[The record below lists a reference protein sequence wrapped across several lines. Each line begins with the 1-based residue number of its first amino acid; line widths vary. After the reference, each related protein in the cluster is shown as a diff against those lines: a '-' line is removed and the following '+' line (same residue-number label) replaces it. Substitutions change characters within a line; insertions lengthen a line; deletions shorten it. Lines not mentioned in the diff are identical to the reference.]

1 MVTVTVNEVPKP
13 NNFLSENE
21 KLLQRI
27 QAGEVQAQALR
38 MLQEAE
44 RMRKME
50 QVRVER
56 EQKQLMVMEAKRR
69 KQEEAQRQKQ
79 EDALRRM
86 QEKEAKR
93 QQAAI
98 VREQVRT
105 ACASLGRVGLG
116 GMRNDLFSSALVS
129 LLFSKVH
136 LTGRRVTFTS
146 RIWYVNC
153 VVENQ

>member
-1 MVTVTVNEVPKP
+1 MGVSHHQLRHSFCVFVAGKDVVTVTVNEVPKP
-13 NNFLSENE
+13 NNFLSDNE

-50 QVRVER
+50 AARVER

-69 KQEEAQRQKQ
+69 KQEEAMRQKQ
-79 EDALRRM
+79 EDAMRRL

-98 VREQVRT
+98 AREQVRKF
-105 ACASLGRVGLG
+105 SL
-116 GMRNDLFSSALVS
+116 
-129 LLFSKVH
+129 
-136 LTGRRVTFTS
+136 T
-146 RIWYVNC
+146 
-153 VVENQ
+153 

>member
-105 ACASLGRVGLG
+105 CLRLSGAGAGAKGSSRVLKS
-116 GMRNDLFSSALVS
+116 RRT
-129 LLFSKVH
+129 SKH
-136 LTGRRVTFTS
+136 
-146 RIWYVNC
+146 
-153 VVENQ
+153 